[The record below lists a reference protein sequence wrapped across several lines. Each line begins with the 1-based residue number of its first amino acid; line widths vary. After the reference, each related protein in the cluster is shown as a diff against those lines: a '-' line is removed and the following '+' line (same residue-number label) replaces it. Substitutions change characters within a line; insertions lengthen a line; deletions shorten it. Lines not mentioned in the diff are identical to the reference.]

1 MRRMPLSAET
11 AVKLAEYMKV
21 PLEHLMHMPQ
31 HILLQKLGEMAKA
44 QTPEVSGAKQ
54 HLETE
59 EKKSE
64 KTVDE

>member
-31 HILLQKLGEMAKA
+31 HVLLQKLAEMAK
-44 QTPEVSGAKQ
+44 
-54 HLETE
+54 
-59 EKKSE
+59 SE
-64 KTVDE
+64 ANERLDDSDGNIQKNE

>member
-1 MRRMPLSAET
+1 MRRMPLSADT

-44 QTPEVSGAKQ
+44 QTEEPIKESSAESQ
-54 HLETE
+54 
-59 EKKSE
+59 EKKE
-64 KTVDE
+64 

>member
-31 HILLQKLGEMAKA
+31 HVLLQKLAEMAKN
-44 QTPEVSGAKQ
+44 GASDQKN
-54 HLETE
+54 E
-59 EKKSE
+59 
-64 KTVDE
+64 